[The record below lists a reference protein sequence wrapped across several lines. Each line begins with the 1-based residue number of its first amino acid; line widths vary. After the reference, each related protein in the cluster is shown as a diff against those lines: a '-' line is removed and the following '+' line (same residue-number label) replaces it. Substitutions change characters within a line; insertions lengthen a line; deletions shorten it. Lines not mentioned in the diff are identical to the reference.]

1 MAEHLNELGKVL
13 GNAVEAYNETIGLME
28 SCVLVTALKFKE
40 LDAMPENAEASDL
53 IPLDYMPH

>member
-28 SCVLVTALKFKE
+28 SRVLVTARKFKE
-40 LDAMPENAEASDL
+40 LDAMPENAEVRDL